1 MPGEARVYVGQAVQ
15 RLSLLVSAGRLD
27 PAALAPRVDRVH
39 AALEPAFAQESGAF
53 LCRERFAGCD
63 ALLQEAEPHVHHA
76 VSAAAYGA
84 GDLDRVDGR
93 RQFDTAQWVR
103 ASSDAVLGRRHVD
116 DGQGLAR
123 QGFPVVP
130 DDVDVRKPVQP

>member
-1 MPGEARVYVGQAVQ
+1 MHVGETVE
-15 RLSLLVSAGRLD
+15 RLSLPVLAGWLD
-27 PAALAPRVDRVH
+27 PATTAPRVDRVH
-39 AALEPAFAQESGAF
+39 DALEPAFAQEFGTF
-53 LCRERFAGCD
+53 PCRERFAGCD
-63 ALLQEAEPHVHHA
+63 ALLQEAKPHVHHA

-103 ASSDAVLGRRHVD
+103 ASADAVLGRRHVD

-123 QGFPVVP
+123 Q
-130 DDVDVRKPVQP
+130 